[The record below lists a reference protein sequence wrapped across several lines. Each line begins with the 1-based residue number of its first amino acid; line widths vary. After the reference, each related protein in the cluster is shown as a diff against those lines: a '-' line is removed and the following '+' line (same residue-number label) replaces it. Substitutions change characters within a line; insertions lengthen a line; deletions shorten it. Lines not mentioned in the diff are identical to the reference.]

1 MNYNSNSKVAYWP
14 SDSHHSPS
22 SKGFDW
28 TWNNWACRLIFLS
41 SDASR
46 WNDNNLL
53 KWTYYLCI
61 WAIP

>member
-28 TWNNWACRLIFLS
+28 TWNNWACRL
-41 SDASR
+41 
-46 WNDNNLL
+46 
-53 KWTYYLCI
+53 
-61 WAIP
+61 